1 VLVLSAVRKSVEC
14 DGMQGYSIP
23 VVSNGTATVN
33 GTVVSIDNVRLD
45 SFIGSGANGFVFAGE
60 DELLKR
66 RVAVKIWP
74 PRLDRARGDENRRAQ
89 ALAEAQKLARLN
101 SNQIVSIY
109 SAGQLNNGWIYIIM
123 EHVEGVPLKS
133 VRASL
138 DDDFGM
144 RSIFWSNVFRGLQDA
159 QRIGIYHGDLHDG
172 NVLVRA
178 FHATLIDFGTS
189 ALAGK
194 SHSLKRH
201 ASMVYQFAQRL
212 LPELKYYVTPPDIPN
227 LIPPQYVIYAMD
239 HWVETAR
246 ELRKLDA
253 NLSSISEQDLTL
265 QLTSLA
271 DGWLPVIDLSEPVS
285 RWLASRDVSP
295 AVTQAYSSA
304 AKSAVESWWRN
315 RETPNAVAS
324 HLRPSTSS

>member
-1 VLVLSAVRKSVEC
+1 ME
-14 DGMQGYSIP
+14 GYSTP
-23 VVSNGTATVN
+23 VVSNGTATVD

-74 PRLDRARGDENRRAQ
+74 PRLDRVRRDENRRAQ

-101 SNQIVSIY
+101 SDHIVSVY
-109 SAGQLNNGWIYIIM
+109 SAGQLNSGWIYIIM
-123 EHVEGVPLKS
+123 EQVEGVPLKS

-138 DDDFGM
+138 DDDFPM
-144 RSIFWSNVFRGLQDA
+144 RAMFWSDVYRGLYDA

-194 SHSLKRH
+194 GRSLKRH
-201 ASMVYQFAQRL
+201 ARMVYQFALRL
-212 LPELKYYVTPPDIPN
+212 LPELKHYATPPDIPN

-239 HWVETAR
+239 HWVETGR
-246 ELRKLDA
+246 GLRKLDA
-253 NLSSISEQDLTL
+253 SLSSISEQDLTL

-271 DGWLPVIDLSEPVS
+271 NGWSPVVDLSEPVS

-295 AVTQAYSSA
+295 AVTKAYSSA
-304 AKSAVESWWRN
+304 AKSAVESWWRD
-315 RETPNAVAS
+315 RKTPNPVTS
-324 HLRPSTSS
+324 HLRPSSSS

>member
-1 VLVLSAVRKSVEC
+1 
-14 DGMQGYSIP
+14 M
-23 VVSNGTATVN
+23 SNGTTTID

-45 SFIGSGANGFVFAGE
+45 SLIGSGANGFVFAGE

-89 ALAEAQKLARLN
+89 ALAEAQKLVRLN
-101 SNQIVSIY
+101 SNVIVPVY
-109 SAGQLNNGWIYIIM
+109 SAGQLDSGWIYVIM
-123 EHVEGVPLKS
+123 EQVEGVPLKS

-138 DDDFGM
+138 DDDLPM
-144 RSIFWSNVFRGLQDA
+144 RAMFWLDVFRGLDDA

-194 SHSLKRH
+194 SRSLNRH
-201 ASMVYQFAQRL
+201 ARMVHQFAQRL
-212 LPELKYYVTPPDIPN
+212 LPELEHYVAPPDIPN
-227 LIPPQYVIYAMD
+227 LVRPQYVIYAVEQ
-239 HWVETAR
+239 WVQTASG
-246 ELRKLDA
+246 LRRLDV
-253 NLSSISEQDLTL
+253 NLSSISDQDLAL
-265 QLTSLA
+265 RLTSLA
-271 DGWLPVIDLSEPVS
+271 NDWFPVVDLSEPVS

-295 AVTQAYSSA
+295 EVAQGYSSA
-304 AKSAVESWWRN
+304 AKAAVESWWRD
-315 RETPNAVAS
+315 RETQNAVAS
-324 HLRPSTSS
+324 PLRPSTSS